1 MQKSLT
7 NQLLELSVLFLLT
20 FAILWKGGKTLEST
34 WLLLGVSA
42 LCIIFQYL
50 KNTKGHENEKNA
62 DMWGLL
68 MMFILWTCGSYLLS
82 QTQNY
87 GLDEVLRT
95 AGLIFI
101 FLWCLNR
108 DEDKSESKPQSG
120 FIGKFVYGSF
130 EERFFSLL
138 AFVTVLSCIIGIA
151 VYAAQPVNR
160 FVGTFFDFRFHTDYW
175 PNACAQFLLLTWPV
189 VLIVSGRRIRKGR
202 SSLIKYHIK
211 DKLIRYVPIGF
222 VLGCLLL
229 TYSRGALI
237 AFVGQIAL
245 LTILLWKRKGT
256 GKKLVLPLRHIAAAL
271 LLGFLVFISINELR
285 SNIHPVQSVTEKV
298 TFSAD
303 EGKSS
308 VDERSSFWKQAS
320 TLTIKRPIV
329 GWGPY
334 SFRFVQPRMQEH
346 VLATS
351 DHPHNVF
358 LKFAMERG
366 VPAMIFFMMF
376 LFIIFKNSTRL
387 ALTGKRMEEKSDHAR
402 FGYVLL
408 LTGVAGVFAHN
419 LIDYNLQ
426 FVGVS
431 MPLWITMAILMRH
444 ANANLRTV
452 NIKSWWNADRRRV
465 VTMTITLILLAV
477 AIREG
482 MYLTTSSFG
491 RHAEAKGETEEAIK
505 WFERSENEWFTRDL
519 RLSLTHQYLNAGE
532 AEKASESLEKYL
544 SRNSE
549 DARGW
554 KLLGEIYMLNDDYPN
569 AIKSFEQAFK
579 LGGWNDIGISRGLLE
594 ALFAET
600 YTQPTSDAA
609 ADSKRLPLHPRIIE
623 LLPEIEARAESF
635 AEAIQ
640 NNTHFIALSPNVEE
654 AVKVLI
660 MLSVLHPEKVNEFRE
675 MERIIEIKADE
686 ERKKLKSRPPGLL
699 W

>member
-1 MQKSLT
+1 VQKSLI
-7 NQLLELSVLFLLT
+7 NQILELSVLFLLT
-20 FAILWKGGKTLEST
+20 FTILWKGGKTLEST
-34 WLLLGVSA
+34 WLLLGVSS
-42 LCIIFQYL
+42 LCIIFHYL
-50 KNTKGHENEKNA
+50 KNKKEAGSESH

-68 MMFILWTCGSYLLS
+68 MLFLFWTCGSYLIS
-82 QTQNY
+82 KTQNY
-87 GLDEVLRT
+87 GLDEVIRT
-95 AGLIFI
+95 GGLIFI
-101 FLWCLNR
+101 FLWYLNR
-108 DEDKSESKPQSG
+108 EEESEKSRARSG
-120 FIGKFVYGSF
+120 FLKNFVHGLF
-130 EERFFSLL
+130 EERFFALL

-189 VLIVSGRRIRKGR
+189 VLLVSGRRIRKGR

-211 DKLIRYVPIGF
+211 DKLIRYAPIGF

-271 LLGFLVFISINELR
+271 LLGFIVFISINELR

-298 TFSAD
+298 SFQSD

-308 VDERSSFWKQAS
+308 IDERTYFWKQAS
-320 TLTIKRPIV
+320 VLAAKRPIA

-358 LKFAMERG
+358 LKIAMERG

-376 LFIIFKNSTRL
+376 LIIIFRKSLKL
-387 ALTGKRMEEKSDHAR
+387 ALTGKRMNDTSDHAR
-402 FGYVLL
+402 FGYALL
-408 LTGVAGVFAHN
+408 LTSVAGVFAHN

-426 FVGVS
+426 FVGIS
-431 MPLWITMAILMRH
+431 MPLWIMMAILMKH
-444 ANANLRTV
+444 ANSTPAKFKL
-452 NIKSWWNADRRRV
+452 KSWWTYDRRKV
-465 VTMTITLILLAV
+465 AVMASALILLAIAV
-477 AIREG
+477 REG

-491 RHAEAKGETEEAIK
+491 RHAEAEGNTEDAIK
-505 WFERSENEWFTRDL
+505 WYERSENEWFTRDL
-519 RLSLTHQYLNAGE
+519 RLSQTHQYLNVGDV
-532 AEKASESLEKYL
+532 EKASESLDIYL
-544 SRNSE
+544 SKNSE
-549 DARGW
+549 DSRAW
-554 KLLGEIYMLNDDYPN
+554 KLLGEIYMLDDDYQN
-569 AIKSFEQAFK
+569 AIDSFERAFA

-594 ALFAET
+594 ALFALT

-609 ADSKRLPLHPRIIE
+609 ADSQRLPLHPRIIE
-623 LLPEIEARAESF
+623 LLPGIEERAQSFARAIE
-635 AEAIQ
+635 
-640 NNTHFIALSPNVEE
+640 NNTHFVALSPNAEE

-660 MLSVLHPEKVNEFRE
+660 MLSVLHPERVNEFRE
-675 MERIIEIKADE
+675 MERVIEQKAYE
-686 ERKKLKSRPPGLL
+686 ERQKLKARPPGLL

>member
-1 MQKSLT
+1 
-7 NQLLELSVLFLLT
+7 
-20 FAILWKGGKTLEST
+20 
-34 WLLLGVSA
+34 
-42 LCIIFQYL
+42 
-50 KNTKGHENEKNA
+50 
-62 DMWGLL
+62 MWSLL
-68 MMFILWTCGSYLLS
+68 MMFIFWTCGSYLLS

-95 AGLIFI
+95 AGLVFI

-108 DEDKSESKPQSG
+108 EENSEQQKTPSG
-120 FIGKFVYGSF
+120 LLKNLTHGSF
-130 EERFFSLL
+130 EERFFALL
-138 AFVTVLSCIIGIA
+138 AFVTVLACLIGIA

-175 PNACAQFLLLTWPV
+175 PNACAEFLLLAWPV
-189 VLIVSGRRIRKGR
+189 VLLVSGRRIRKGR
-202 SSLIKYHIK
+202 TSLIKYHIK
-211 DKLIRYVPIGF
+211 DKLIRYAPIGF

-245 LTILLWKRKGT
+245 LTILLWRRKGT

-271 LLGFLVFISINELR
+271 ALGLVVFIAINELR
-285 SNIHPVQSVTEKV
+285 SNIHPVQSVTDKV

-303 EGKSS
+303 EGRSS
-308 VDERSSFWKQAS
+308 VDERSSFWKQSSSLA
-320 TLTIKRPIV
+320 IKSPIA

-334 SFRFVQPRMQEH
+334 SFRFVQPRLQEH

-358 LKFAMERG
+358 LKIAMERG
-366 VPAMIFFMMF
+366 LPAMIFFAMF
-376 LFIIFKNSTRL
+376 LFIIFRYSTRL
-387 ALTGKRMEEKSDHAR
+387 ALTGKRIYEKSDHAR
-402 FGYVLL
+402 LGYALL
-408 LTGVAGVFAHN
+408 LTSVAGVFAHN

-426 FVGVS
+426 FVGIS
-431 MPLWITMAILMRH
+431 MPLWITMAILMKH
-444 ANANLRTV
+444 ANENLRISEV
-452 NIKSWWNADRRRV
+452 KSWWNADRRRV
-465 VTMTITLILLAV
+465 VTMTLALILFAV
-477 AIREG
+477 ALREG
-482 MYLTTSSFG
+482 IYLTTSSFG
-491 RHAEAKGETEEAIK
+491 RHAEMKGDTEEAIK

-532 AEKASESLEKYL
+532 AEKASQSLEKYL
-544 SRNSE
+544 ERNSQ
-549 DARGW
+549 DPRGW
-554 KLLGEIYMLNDDYPN
+554 KLLGEIHMLNDDYQS
-569 AIKSFEQAFK
+569 AIDSYEQAFG

-623 LLPEIEARAESF
+623 LLPEIESRAQSF
-635 AEAIQ
+635 ATAIQ
-640 NNTHFIALSPNVEE
+640 NNAHFVALSPNAEE

-660 MLSVLHPEKVNEFRE
+660 MLSVLHPERVNEFRE
-675 MERIIEIKADE
+675 MERVIESKADE
-686 ERKKLKSRPPGLL
+686 ERKKLKARPPGLL